1 MILSSEML
9 EELSRKT
16 YKKQKID
23 ENLKKDYENLKR
35 EYNNIKLENKRI
47 IANAAERLRILSER
61 KSKINLSLK
70 NENNRLNSELIILR
84 NKLNES
90 EKLLQEKNRPVP
102 VNESAAVAAAEHRE
116 ILSNG
121 SNNHQLE
128 LELNNSMTLKLNEN
142 ENKFRFL
149 ENSLEKL
156 KNENLFLKIEKDK
169 ALSYAYHYV
178 KKLKDFENTLIK
190 ERLNQN
196 KGLNIF
202 TLLSYQT
209 NNKVIIIFI

>member
-16 YKKQKID
+16 FKKQKID

-84 NKLNES
+84 NKLNEN
-90 EKLLQEKNRPVP
+90 EKLLQEKNCPVP
-102 VNESAAVAAAEHRE
+102 ASVAAEHRE
-116 ILSNG
+116 ISSNG
-121 SNNHQLE
+121 SNNQQLE
-128 LELNNSMTLKLNEN
+128 LELNNSMTKLNEN

-196 KGLNIF
+196 KGLNFF
-202 TLLSYQT
+202 TLLSYLT
-209 NNKVIIIFI
+209 KKIIIILFNRDITY

>member
-16 YKKQKID
+16 FKKQKID
-23 ENLKKDYENLKR
+23 ENLKKDYEILKR

-102 VNESAAVAAAEHRE
+102 FNESATAAAAAAERRD
-116 ILSNG
+116 ISSNG
-121 SNNHQLE
+121 SSNQQLE
-128 LELNNSMTLKLNEN
+128 LELNNSMTKLNEN

-196 KGLNIF
+196 KGLKFF

-209 NNKVIIIFI
+209 NKIIIIFI